1 MPSPT
6 VSNHEEWQYTVVN
19 LATDS
24 TTVCPVPAVIGNI
37 WVNTVLSAHACPI
50 IDGATTLFTIPLS
63 TAAGTTFTHMKG
75 TVFLTNIIVDPDNAA
90 TGSIV
95 VQWTRA

>member
-1 MPSPT
+1 
-6 VSNHEEWQYTVVN
+6 
-19 LATDS
+19 
-24 TTVCPVPAVIGNI
+24 
-37 WVNTVLSAHACPI
+37 
-50 IDGATTLFTIPLS
+50 LFTIPLS